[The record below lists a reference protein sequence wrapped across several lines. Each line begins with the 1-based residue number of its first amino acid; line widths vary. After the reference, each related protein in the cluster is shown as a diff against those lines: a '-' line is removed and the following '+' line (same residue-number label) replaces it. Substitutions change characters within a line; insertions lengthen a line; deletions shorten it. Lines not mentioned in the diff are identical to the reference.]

1 MIGHDP
7 TRTYRAAVIGA
18 GSGGLTLAI
27 GLAGFGH
34 DTVLIE
40 GGKVG
45 GDCTNVGCVPSK
57 ALLHA
62 ASAGHD
68 APLDYVRS
76 KRDDLERRE
85 SDEMEEHEQ
94 IHLVRGWA
102 RLTGRRSGD
111 AHVVAVSGI
120 DGTTEV
126 LADNVII
133 AGGSKPIEIPIDGL
147 PAARTLTNEN
157 VFELTDVPTSLVLV
171 GGGVISLEFATAFG
185 DLGTRIDIVELQD
198 RLIGN
203 EDPMVSSAIRAAL
216 EVRGVRVHTGTSIE
230 RFDDAT
236 RTAHLTDGSTID
248 DVDRV
253 LIGIGRRP
261 RLDGLGLDE
270 AGVESTRRGV
280 VADDWGR
287 TSVNGI
293 WAVGDI
299 TGNTLTTHG
308 ANAIGRRTV
317 RAIALPK
324 LPKTGDVRAMANAVY
339 SRPQIASVGLSMEE
353 LDGLAAIGRHR
364 YTVALADIDR
374 GYTDDV
380 EHGFVVVD
388 VERFSGKVLR
398 AAIVGPAAAELIGMF
413 TLMIDH
419 DIGLRK
425 VFGMVHP
432 YPTYAQA
439 VGQLAD
445 DFARDTY
452 PRLPQEWLA
461 MMRGKVKNRFR

>member
-62 ASAGHD
+62 ASVGHD

-85 SDEMEEHEQ
+85 SEEMEEHEQ

-133 AGGSKPIEIPIDGL
+133 AGGSKPIEIPIEGL
-147 PAARTLTNEN
+147 PAARTLTNKN
-157 VFELTDVPTSLVLV
+157 VFELTDVPASLVLV
-171 GGGVISLEFATAFG
+171 GGGAISLEMATAFG

-203 EDPMVSSAIRAAL
+203 EDPMVSSAIQAAL
-216 EVRGVRVHTGTSIE
+216 ATRGVRVHTGTSIE
-230 RFDDAT
+230 RFDEAT
-236 RTAHLTDGSTID
+236 RTVHLTDGSAID
-248 DVDRV
+248 DVDSV

-287 TSVNGI
+287 TSVDGI

-299 TGNTLTTHG
+299 KRD
-308 ANAIGRRTV
+308 ANS
-317 RAIALPK
+317 
-324 LPKTGDVRAMANAVY
+324 AN
-339 SRPQIASVGLSMEE
+339 G
-353 LDGLAAIGRHR
+353 
-364 YTVALADIDR
+364 
-374 GYTDDV
+374 
-380 EHGFVVVD
+380 
-388 VERFSGKVLR
+388 
-398 AAIVGPAAAELIGMF
+398 
-413 TLMIDH
+413 
-419 DIGLRK
+419 
-425 VFGMVHP
+425 
-432 YPTYAQA
+432 
-439 VGQLAD
+439 
-445 DFARDTY
+445 
-452 PRLPQEWLA
+452 
-461 MMRGKVKNRFR
+461 